1 MFQKNAARE
10 KNTLDLLEK
19 VKATMDYENARK
31 SLVDPDAYNLIL
43 LPICRI
49 REEFKEA
56 DMELPKETDITSL
69 EALMAYPLQCTDA
82 FQ

>member
-43 LPICRI
+43 LPSH
-49 REEFKEA
+49 
-56 DMELPKETDITSL
+56 MPHS
-69 EALMAYPLQCTDA
+69 
-82 FQ
+82 